1 MLPDSPPAAS
11 WSRKL
16 ASYKQPSLARSL
28 GEIAVTVAA
37 LLAVWA
43 GGLLAFDRIGWW
55 AALPLT
61 VPAAGLLV
69 RLFMIQ
75 HDCGHGAFFRSR
87 AANDWTGR
95 LVSPLTLTPYEYW
108 RRTHDIHHATSGDL
122 DRRGAGAVA
131 TLTVEEYRALSP
143 LRRFG
148 YRLYRHPAVLFGV
161 GPAFVFFLQHRLPVD
176 LMRHGWRPWL
186 STLGNTAAT
195 GSLLALASWAFGAAP
210 VLTIFGMTALLA
222 ATIGVW
228 LFYVQ
233 HQFEGSQW
241 VRSDGWKPAS
251 SALASSSHYDLPQPL
266 RWFTADIG
274 VHHVHHLS
282 SRIPFYRLQQILRD
296 HPELRAVNRIG
307 LRDSFRY
314 AALALWDEQAGRLVS
329 FRAAAATA

>member
-1 MLPDSPPAAS
+1 MLSDPTPAAG

-16 ASYKQPSLARSL
+16 APYKQSSASRSL
-28 GEIAVTVAA
+28 LEIAVTLGALLFVWVAA
-37 LLAVWA
+37 LLAA
-43 GGLLAFDRIGWW
+43 RTFGWW

-69 RLFMIQ
+69 RMFMIQ

-95 LVSPLTLTPYEYW
+95 LVSVLTITPYEYW

-122 DRRGAGAVA
+122 DRRGAGAVE
-131 TLTVEEYRALSP
+131 TLTVGEYRALSP
-143 LRRFG
+143 LRRLG
-148 YRLYRHPAVLFGV
+148 YRLYRHPLVLFGV
-161 GPAFVFFLQHRLPVD
+161 GPAFVFFLQHRVPVD

-186 STLGNTAAT
+186 STLGSTAAT
-195 GSLLALASWAFGAAP
+195 VGLLAAASLAFGAVP
-210 VLTIFGMTALLA
+210 VLVVFGTTALLA

-233 HQFEGSQW
+233 HQFEGAEW
-241 VRSDGWKPAS
+241 VRSEGWKPAS
-251 SALASSSHYDLPQPL
+251 SALASSSHYALPQPL
-266 RWFTADIG
+266 RWFTANIG

-282 SRIPFYRLQQILRD
+282 SRIPFYRLQQIMAD
-296 HPELRAVNRIG
+296 HPELAQVNRIS

-314 AALALWDEQAGRLVS
+314 AGLALWDEEARRLVS
-329 FRAAAATA
+329 FRAAATA